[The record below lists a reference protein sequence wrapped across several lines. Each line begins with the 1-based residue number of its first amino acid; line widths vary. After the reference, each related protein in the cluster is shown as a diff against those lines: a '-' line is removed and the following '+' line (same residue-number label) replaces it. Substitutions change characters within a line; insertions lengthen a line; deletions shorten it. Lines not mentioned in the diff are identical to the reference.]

1 MIKPLVAALI
11 SLLFSTLLF
20 AQNVGDSIQIISYSN
35 RTYSGQVYKIEKDG
49 YFIKGNYGTIFL
61 NKNEIKEYQIFND
74 QVEKQNNSL
83 LIDDTIE
90 DSTKIEPTKV
100 ELQASKELTNNNQSE
115 FYKKYDL
122 KNLNISNF
130 NNINNYL
137 DYKLF
142 VIETL
147 KHVRKNKQISRKDKR
162 KFPKNLNLE
171 LQKKPNQEYLK
182 YNKRLKIGGGLLG
195 TSLVTE
201 TIGIAMLSDFNFDGL
216 TVMAIGLVPY
226 TIGSF
231 ILLKS
236 TNSLYKSFFIYLK
249 DQSSDI

>member
-1 MIKPLVAALI
+1 MTKSLVATLI

-35 RTYSGQVYKIEKDG
+35 RTYSGEVYKIEKDG

-61 NKNEIKEYQIFND
+61 NKNEIKEYQIFKD
-74 QVEKQNNSL
+74 QVVKQNNSL
-83 LIDDTIE
+83 LIGNTNE
-90 DSTKIEPTKV
+90 DSTKIEGQT
-100 ELQASKELTNNNQSE
+100 SKELTNNNQSE

-122 KNLNISNF
+122 KNLNISNY
-130 NNINNYL
+130 NNLNNYL

-147 KHVRKNKQISRKDKR
+147 KHVRKNKQINRKDKR

-182 YNKRLKIGGGLLG
+182 YNKRVKIGGGLLG
-195 TSLVTE
+195 TSLITE

-249 DQSSDI
+249 DQSSDMQEQ